1 MKQGINTK
9 NFVFSAQFLE
19 IQIMQNIQKI
29 RQYFFKF
36 DGLPSSYMQN
46 IIAYSKTILH
56 NILTKKQISDTLAVI
71 EKGES
76 AMLYDI
82 LFTLDRDRRFQS
94 VAWGSQET
102 ETLYRDLFERWVADR
117 LLAGTAFALPEG
129 EDSGRLVWEE
139 AAFTFLILPAP
150 ADGSYLLLKREDNR
164 PYLLARALD
173 QIGDGVQIYD
183 KNACA
188 VYFNKASRG
197 ISHIPS
203 GVNVEGRHLLD
214 MYNLDESISTIMTVL
229 QTQAPVIDRVDS
241 FRTNNFS
248 MAPIASANTSY
259 PIFREG
265 ELLGAVVFEQTA
277 EIVEKNIKKMEAT
290 RRAISSFRNKPPKIS
305 FSGYTFDNVIG
316 SCAKLREAVAL
327 AKRVAPQDSPILLVG
342 ETGTGKEI
350 FAQSIHRASR
360 RRSGKF
366 LAINCAAIPDTLIE
380 SLLFG
385 TQKGS
390 FTGSEDKAGYFE
402 EASGGTLFLD
412 ELNSMSLA
420 MQSKI
425 LRVIQ
430 EKTFRRVGGH
440 KDLKLDVRIISSC
453 NEDPFKGISENTFR
467 RDLFYRLST
476 VMIELPPLR
485 EHLEDLDELIRYHL
499 DATAYQF
506 VRGITEVT
514 PEVRT
519 LLRGYHWPGNVRE
532 LFHVLD
538 YAQNVADASVMETR
552 HLPPYLLKNQAAP
565 APARPVDFSRETL
578 QGLMDQYERQIIA
591 QALDHCGYNI
601 SQTAQMLG
609 ILRQSLQY
617 RIRKYGLIF

>member
-1 MKQGINTK
+1 
-9 NFVFSAQFLE
+9 
-19 IQIMQNIQKI
+19 
-29 RQYFFKF
+29 
-36 DGLPSSYMQN
+36 
-46 IIAYSKTILH
+46 
-56 NILTKKQISDTLAVI
+56 
-71 EKGES
+71 
-76 AMLYDI
+76 MLYDI
-82 LFTLDRDRRFQS
+82 LFTLDQSGRLVS
-94 VAWGSQET
+94 VAWGSKEA
-102 ETLYRDLFERWVADR
+102 EDLYRDLFESWAANRRPAD
-117 LLAGTAFALPEG
+117 AAFALPSG
-129 EDSGRLVWEE
+129 KDSGQLLWDES
-139 AAFTFLILPAP
+139 AFHFQFLPAP
-150 ADGSYLLLKREDNR
+150 EDGRWLLLKQKDPR

-173 QIGDGVQIYD
+173 QISDGVQIYD

-203 GVNVEGRHLLD
+203 GVSVEGRHLLD
-214 MYNLDESISTIMTVL
+214 MYNLDESISTTMTAL

-241 FRTNNFS
+241 FRTSEFS
-248 MAPIASANTSY
+248 TVPIASANTSY

-277 EIVEKNIKKMEAT
+277 EIVEKNLKKMEAT
-290 RRAISSFRNKPPKIS
+290 RRALSSFQNKPPKVS

-316 SCAKLREAVAL
+316 SSPKLREAVEL
-327 AKRVAPQDSPILLVG
+327 ARRVAPQDSPILLVG

-360 RRSGKF
+360 RRGGKF
-366 LAINCAAIPDTLIE
+366 LAINCAAVPETLIE

-385 TQKGS
+385 TKKGS

-425 LRVIQ
+425 LRVLQ

-440 KDLKLDVRIISSC
+440 QELKLDVRIISSC
-453 NEDPFKGISENTFR
+453 NEDPFKNISENTFR

-485 EHLEDLDELIRYHL
+485 EHLEDLEELIRYHL
-499 DATAYQF
+499 EATAYQF
-506 VRGITEVT
+506 VRSVT
-514 PEVRT
+514 QIEPEVYA
-519 LLRGYHWPGNVRE
+519 LLRAYHWPGNVRE

-538 YAQNVADASVMETR
+538 YAQNVTDSEVMEAR
-552 HLPPYLLKNQAAP
+552 HLPPYLLKRRASTPNTQTI
-565 APARPVDFSRETL
+565 DFSRKDL
-578 QGLMDQYERQIIA
+578 QSLMDDYEREIIA
-591 QALDHCGYNI
+591 QALEHCGYNI
-601 SQTAQMLG
+601 SQTAKTLG

>member
-1 MKQGINTK
+1 
-9 NFVFSAQFLE
+9 
-19 IQIMQNIQKI
+19 
-29 RQYFFKF
+29 
-36 DGLPSSYMQN
+36 
-46 IIAYSKTILH
+46 
-56 NILTKKQISDTLAVI
+56 
-71 EKGES
+71 
-76 AMLYDI
+76 MLYDI
-82 LFTLDRDRRFQS
+82 LFTLDAEGCLYE
-94 VAWGSQET
+94 VAWGSKEA
-102 ETLYRDLFERWVADR
+102 EELYRDLFESWAAIRRPARD
-117 LLAGTAFALPEG
+117 AFDLPREG
-129 EDSGRLVWEE
+129 DSGELLWEE
-139 AAFTFLILPAP
+139 NTFHFQFLPAP
-150 ADGSYLLLKREDNR
+150 DNGRWLLLKREDNR
-164 PYLLARALD
+164 LYLLARALD
-173 QIGDGVQIYD
+173 QITNGVQIYD

-214 MYNLDESISTIMTVL
+214 LYNLDETVSTTMTAL

-241 FRTNNFS
+241 FRANDFS
-248 MAPIASANTSY
+248 TAPIASANTSY

-277 EIVEKNIKKMEAT
+277 EIADKNIKKLEAT
-290 RRAISSFRNKPPKIS
+290 RRALSSFQNKPPKIS

-316 SCAKLREAVAL
+316 SCPKLRQAVEL
-327 AKRVAPQDSPILLVG
+327 AQKVAPQDSPILLVG

-366 LAINCAAIPDTLIE
+366 LAINCAAVPETLIE

-385 TQKGS
+385 TKRGS
-390 FTGSEDKAGYFE
+390 FTGSEDKAGYLE
-402 EASGGTLFLD
+402 EAAGGTLFLD

-425 LRVIQ
+425 LRVLQ
-430 EKTFRRVGGH
+430 EKTFRRVGGSQE
-440 KDLKLDVRIISSC
+440 LKLDVRVISSC
-453 NEDPFKGISENTFR
+453 NEDPFKAISENTFR

-485 EHLEDLDELIRYHL
+485 EHPEDLEELIRYHL
-499 DATAYQF
+499 EATAYQF
-506 VRGITEVT
+506 VRAVT
-514 PEVRT
+514 QIDPEVLA
-519 LLRGYHWPGNVRE
+519 LLRSYRWPGNVRE

-538 YAQNVADASVMETR
+538 YAQNVTDSQVMEVR
-552 HLPPYLLKNQAAP
+552 HLPPYLLKHRTELAAP
-565 APARPVDFSRETL
+565 IPAIDFSRDTL
-578 QGLMDQYERQIIA
+578 QSLMDNYERQIIV
-591 QALDHCGYNI
+591 QALDHCGCNI
-601 SQTAQMLG
+601 SQTAQALG